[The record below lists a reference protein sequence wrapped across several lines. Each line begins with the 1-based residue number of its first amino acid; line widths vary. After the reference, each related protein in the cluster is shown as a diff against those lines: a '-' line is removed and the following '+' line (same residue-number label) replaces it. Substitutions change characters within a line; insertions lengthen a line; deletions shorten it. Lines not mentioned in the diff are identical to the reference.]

1 MLRSVLDRLT
11 AKKDKQCLEG
21 SVALVGQHLELKEAI
36 HNARAKRF
44 DVRIDNAH
52 EGVVNY
58 LGSGTTVSFIRA
70 DPRWRRH
77 QPQFS

>member
-1 MLRSVLDRLT
+1 MLRSVLERLT
-11 AKKDKQCLEG
+11 ANKGKRCLEG
-21 SVALVGQHLELKEAI
+21 SAELVGQHLDLKAAI
-36 HNARAKRF
+36 HDARAKRF